1 VISESLARAKW
12 PDRDPIG
19 RFVQFGNMDGDLRGF
34 RIVGVVG
41 DVREEST
48 EAPPEP
54 IFYGHYRQRYV
65 SRFSLVART
74 LSPGVVATAARQ
86 AVRELDAQAPL
97 EIRTVDEALD
107 STLAGRRFSLTLI
120 GVFSG
125 AALVL
130 AALGIYGLISYL
142 VAERTR
148 EFGIRLALG
157 AEATDVLR
165 LVVGRGTILAAI
177 GMVIGI
183 IAALALTRLLE
194 GMLYGISPTDPI
206 AFGGVLLLTLIT
218 VIVASYVP
226 ARRVMR
232 IAPATALRGE

>member
-1 VISESLARAKW
+1 
-12 PDRDPIG
+12 
-19 RFVQFGNMDGDLRGF
+19 
-34 RIVGVVG
+34 
-41 DVREEST
+41 
-48 EAPPEP
+48 
-54 IFYGHYRQRYV
+54 
-65 SRFSLVART
+65 

-194 GMLYGISPTDPI
+194 GMLFGISPTDPI

-226 ARRVMR
+226 ARRAMR